1 LIEKNTVH
9 TVCLFKRSVV
19 VVVVVVERRLL
30 KQHFCRLFLF
40 SFVVFD
46 LNKEEEEEEE
56 D

>member
-1 LIEKNTVH
+1 
-9 TVCLFKRSVV
+9 LFKRSVVVVV

-30 KQHFCRLFLF
+30 KQHFSRLFSF

-46 LNKEEEEEEE
+46 LLNKEEEE